1 MARPLNFNIQ
11 VRRPRFT
18 RELVACSRNW
28 VYDMYGHVID
38 SDSAR
43 TRFASTDRSKFQVVE
58 PESDSIEFES
68 LKSKLS

>member
-1 MARPLNFNIQ
+1 
-11 VRRPRFT
+11 
-18 RELVACSRNW
+18 
-28 VYDMYGHVID
+28 MYGHVID